1 MAFSIANLCKV
12 ASVATGIHETTAVD
26 NGFGSTTNLTQRV
39 CNVWVYA
46 ENETVA
52 NIVTATF
59 AAAGSTTGSGIL
71 NDGDIVFIV
80 GSNTVQGYWV
90 SNAGTGALT
99 AFGS

>member
-12 ASVATGIHETTAVD
+12 ASVCTGVHETTSVD
-26 NGFGSTTNLTQRV
+26 NGFGSTTSLTQRII
-39 CNVWVYA
+39 NIWIYSEA
-46 ENETVA
+46 DTAA